1 MGVCIPLLLSGL
13 IKIQKLKFKKFKFKN
28 IMSAQHFDN
37 PEITFQPDH
46 SGGTG
51 KIWKIFW
58 VLSIL
63 TIVELALGYFLYL
76 QTGKISNAV
85 GLSTKIAI
93 ALLTLAKAY
102 YIVSVFMHLGDEIRN
117 FIMTIIV
124 PLVLFVWFIIA
135 FLADGNSWKNLRN
148 TNAGSTPNQIEQVQK
163 AEEATHN

>member
-1 MGVCIPLLLSGL
+1 
-13 IKIQKLKFKKFKFKN
+13 
-28 IMSAQHFDN
+28 MSAQHFDN

-63 TIVELALGYFLYL
+63 TIIELALGYFLYAKGNDL
-76 QTGKISNAV
+76 GYITV
-85 GLSTKIAI
+85 LSTKGAI

-117 FIMTIIV
+117 FIMTITV
-124 PLVLFVWFIIA
+124 PLILFVWFIIA

-148 TNAGSTPNQIEQVQK
+148 TDGGSRSNVIEQSAPK
-163 AEEATHN
+163 AHH